1 MMKLFID
8 DCFHAAAIH
17 KSLISSMHGDED
29 VILPSEVKVKDVKVI
44 PQSGAEEVESD
55 GVDNSQQEKQSLISL
70 DCDEGIP
77 PSDTKVIPS
86 SDVKVIPS
94 SDVKVKAWS
103 PQLDIP
109 KNLRWPVLSSDAQ
122 HYTFSKNLLKIK
134 GAKHRT

>member
-1 MMKLFID
+1 MKLFID

-44 PQSGAEEVESD
+44 RQSGAEEVESD

>member
-1 MMKLFID
+1 MKLFID

-86 SDVKVIPS
+86 SDVEVIPS

>member
-44 PQSGAEEVESD
+44 RQSGAEEVESD

>member
-1 MMKLFID
+1 MD
-8 DCFHAAAIH
+8 
-17 KSLISSMHGDED
+17 GDED
-29 VILPSEVKVKDVKVI
+29 VIPPSQQVTSNDEEVI
-44 PQSGAEEVESD
+44 PPSDAEEVESD

-77 PSDTKVIPS
+77 PSDT
-86 SDVKVIPS
+86 KVIPS

>member
-1 MMKLFID
+1 MKLFID

>member
-86 SDVKVIPS
+86 SDVKV
-94 SDVKVKAWS
+94 KAWS

>member
-1 MMKLFID
+1 MKLFID

-109 KNLRWPVLSSDAQ
+109 KTLRWPVLSSDAQ

>member
-1 MMKLFID
+1 MFCFVFQSFISID
-8 DCFHAAAIH
+8 FKEYVIPPSDAKVIP
-17 KSLISSMHGDED
+17 SSDAK
-29 VILPSEVKVKDVKVI
+29 VIPPSDVKVI
-44 PQSGAEEVESD
+44 P
-55 GVDNSQQEKQSLISL
+55 
-70 DCDEGIP
+70 
-77 PSDTKVIPS
+77 PSDVKVIPS

>member
-94 SDVKVKAWS
+94 SDVKVK
-103 PQLDIP
+103 
-109 KNLRWPVLSSDAQ
+109 
-122 HYTFSKNLLKIK
+122 
-134 GAKHRT
+134 

>member
-1 MMKLFID
+1 MKLFID

-70 DCDEGIP
+70 EFDEGIP
-77 PSDTKVIPS
+77 PSDAN
-86 SDVKVIPS
+86 VIPS

>member
-86 SDVKVIPS
+86 SDVKV
-94 SDVKVKAWS
+94 KAWS

-109 KNLRWPVLSSDAQ
+109 KNLRWPVLHASRHSLRN
-122 HYTFSKNLLKIK
+122 HWPKFSLPDCSL
-134 GAKHRT
+134 

>member
-1 MMKLFID
+1 MD
-8 DCFHAAAIH
+8 A
-17 KSLISSMHGDED
+17 E
-29 VILPSEVKVKDVKVI
+29 VI
-44 PQSGAEEVESD
+44 PPSDAEEVESD